1 MLSFIRRMYVRVLII
16 RANVLG
22 ERLYS
27 APGLLI
33 TDMRKLS
40 QPRPCMCTRILSKYM
55 YTVRVLKPNGKS
67 FYRGSYRIGA
77 MILARVLVR
86 GNPDVQCRDSLL
98 VSNRD
103 EVIKLVMMLKQAM
116 SRARRDIDS
125 QVEYI

>member
-1 MLSFIRRMYVRVLII
+1 MLSFIRRMFVRVLIF
-16 RANVLG
+16 RANILG
-22 ERLYS
+22 DRLYS

-33 TDMRKLS
+33 TNMQKLS

-77 MILARVLVR
+77 MILARVLVKS
-86 GNPDVQCRDSLL
+86 NPDVQCRDSLL